1 MSLVFDPK
9 VVTARKNH
17 KCWACLC
24 EIPKGMMYVSYPGKN
39 EAGEFQSTK
48 LCHECS
54 VLLMKK
60 TGATAHT
67 IRQGE
72 FSERLIPNCLRKVR
86 TQFRKEPMQMLK
98 EIADKANSM
107 PAAPPKQCQQIVVK
121 ASEFNRRIFHLPESR
136 YKAEQFPKGASLT
149 VKAGVN
155 GQSRAATIM
164 GAWSTDGSGFGCNK
178 RQVAVL
184 VA

>member
-9 VVTARKNH
+9 VLTARKNH

-39 EAGEFQSTK
+39 SAGEFQSTK

-54 VLLMKK
+54 VLLTKK
-60 TGATAHT
+60 TGATALT

-72 FSERLIPNCLRKVR
+72 FSERLIPNFLRKVR
-86 TQFRKEPMQMLK
+86 NEFRKEPMKMLK
-98 EIADKANSM
+98 EIAEKADSM
-107 PAAPPKQCQQIVVK
+107 PVTPPKMCQQIVVK
-121 ASEFNRRIFHLPESR
+121 TSEFNRRIFHLPESR
-136 YKAEQFPKGASLT
+136 FKTEQFPKGASLT
-149 VKAGVN
+149 VKAGVA
-155 GQSRAATIM
+155 GESRNARIL
-164 GAWSTDGSGFGCNK
+164 GAWSTDGSGFGCSK

>member
-9 VVTARKNH
+9 VLTARKNH

-54 VLLMKK
+54 VLLTKK

-86 TQFRKEPMQMLK
+86 NEFRKAPMKMLK
-98 EIADKANSM
+98 EVAEKANSM
-107 PAAPPKQCQQIVVK
+107 PVAPPKPCNQIVVK
-121 ASEFNRRIFHLPESR
+121 ASDLDHQIFHLPESR
-136 YKAEQFPKGASLT
+136 YKAEQFAKGTNLI

-155 GQSRAATIM
+155 GKARTAIIK
-164 GAWSTDGSGFGCNK
+164 GAWSTDGSGFGCKK

>member
-1 MSLVFDPK
+1 MGISFDPK
-9 VVTARKNH
+9 VQTARKTH

-39 EAGEFQSTK
+39 SAGDFQSTK

-54 VLLMKK
+54 VLLTKK
-60 TGATAHT
+60 TGATALT

-86 TQFRKEPMQMLK
+86 NEFRKEPMKMLK
-98 EIADKANSM
+98 EIAEKANST
-107 PAAPPKQCQQIVVK
+107 PATPPKPCNLIVVK
-121 ASEFNRRIFHLPESR
+121 ASELERRIFHLPESR
-136 YKAEQFPKGASLT
+136 WKVEQFPKGASLI

-155 GQSRAATIM
+155 GESRTATIK

>member
-24 EIPKGMMYVSYPGKN
+24 ETPKGMMYVSYPGKN

-54 VLLMKK
+54 VLLTKK
-60 TGATAHT
+60 TGATAFT

-72 FSERLIPNCLRKVR
+72 FSERLIPNFLRKIR
-86 TQFRKEPMQMLK
+86 NEFRKAPMKMLQ
-98 EIADKANSM
+98 EIAEKANSM
-107 PAAPPKQCQQIVVK
+107 PVAPPKPCGQIVVK
-121 ASEFNRRIFHLPESR
+121 QSEFNRRIFHLPESR
-136 YKAEQFPKGASLT
+136 YKVEQFSKGAILT
-149 VKAGVN
+149 VKAGVV
-155 GQSRAATIM
+155 GESRNARIM

>member
-1 MSLVFDPK
+1 MAFDPK
-9 VVTARKNH
+9 VQTARKAH

-39 EAGEFQSTK
+39 SAGNFQSTK

-54 VLLMKK
+54 VLLTKK
-60 TGATAHT
+60 TGATAFT

-86 TQFRKEPMQMLK
+86 NEFRKAPMKMLE
-98 EIADKANSM
+98 EIAEKANSM
-107 PAAPPKQCQQIVVK
+107 PVAPPKPCNQIVVK
-121 ASEFNRRIFHLPESR
+121 ASEFDRRIFHLPESR
-136 YKAEQFPKGASLT
+136 YKVEQFSKGGSVT
-149 VKAGVN
+149 IKAGVT
-155 GQSRAATIM
+155 GASRIATIK

-178 RQVAVL
+178 RQVAIF

>member
-1 MSLVFDPK
+1 MSLVFDPR
-9 VVTARKNH
+9 VVTARKAH

-24 EIPKGMMYVSYPGKN
+24 DIPKGMMYVSYSGKN

-54 VLLMKK
+54 VLLTKK
-60 TGATAHT
+60 TGATALT

-86 TQFRKEPMQMLK
+86 NEFRKAPMKMLK
-98 EIADKANSM
+98 EIAEKANSM
-107 PAAPPKQCQQIVVK
+107 PATPPKLCNQIVVK
-121 ASEFNRRIFHLPESR
+121 ASELERRIFHLPESR
-136 YKAEQFPKGASLT
+136 WKVEQFPKGESVT
-149 VKAGVN
+149 IKAGVT
-155 GQSRAATIM
+155 GASRIATIK

>member
-9 VVTARKNH
+9 VLTARKNH

-54 VLLMKK
+54 VLLTKK
-60 TGATAHT
+60 TGATALT

-86 TQFRKEPMQMLK
+86 NEFRKAPMKMLE
-98 EIADKANSM
+98 EIAEKANSM
-107 PAAPPKQCQQIVVK
+107 PVAPPKPCNQIVVK
-121 ASEFNRRIFHLPESR
+121 ASELERKIFHLPESR
-136 YKAEQFPKGASLT
+136 YKAEQFAKGATLT
-149 VKAGVN
+149 IKAGVN
-155 GQSRAATIM
+155 GVSRAATIK
-164 GAWSTDGSGFGCNK
+164 GAWSTTGEAFGCNK

>member
-9 VVTARKNH
+9 VLTARKNH

-54 VLLMKK
+54 VLLTKK

-86 TQFRKEPMQMLK
+86 NEFRKAPMKMLE
-98 EIADKANSM
+98 EIAEKANST
-107 PAAPPKQCQQIVVK
+107 PATPPKPCNQIVVK
-121 ASEFNRRIFHLPESR
+121 ASELDRRIFHLPESR
-136 YKAEQFPKGASLT
+136 YKVEQFSKGANLT
-149 VKAGVN
+149 IKAGVN
-155 GQSRAATIM
+155 GQSRTAVIQ
-164 GAWSTDGSGFGCNK
+164 GVWSTTGEAFNCNK